1 MCTCCAPLCPDRLCK
16 ELRRTLV
23 YGNTNSPIGLLRDC
37 YSLALEKPEGLGGVL
52 AAVQEA
58 FALPGAAKM
67 AERLKDTYAFRNA
80 HVAHGG
86 KDVTDSETARTQF
99 LRWVET
105 MALLGA

>member
-1 MCTCCAPLCPDRLCK
+1 
-16 ELRRTLV
+16 
-23 YGNTNSPIGLLRDC
+23 
-37 YSLALEKPEGLGGVL
+37 LGGVL
-52 AAVQEA
+52 AAVQGA
-58 FALPGAAKM
+58 FAHKT

-86 KDVTDSETARTQF
+86 KDATDPETARTQF

>member
-1 MCTCCAPLCPDRLCK
+1 
-16 ELRRTLV
+16 V
-23 YGNTNSPIGLLRDC
+23 Y
-37 YSLALEKPEGLGGVL
+37 LGGVL
-52 AAVQEA
+52 AAVQGA
-58 FALPGAAKM
+58 FAHKT

-86 KDVTDSETARTQF
+86 EGATDADAARAQL